1 MNNNLLSCFQDAIHR
16 PGQIVGPDVNDNQ
29 ANRIEAPV
37 GQGHDKIQGQLQ
49 NDMEVPANNLRVAD
63 DEDQVSVTSLN

>member
-1 MNNNLLSCFQDAIHR
+1 MINNVLSCFQDAIHR

-37 GQGHDKIQGQLQ
+37 GQGGDQIQGHL
-49 NDMEVPANNLRVAD
+49 
-63 DEDQVSVTSLN
+63 